1 MGELEDKPILALDI
15 GNVNIGIAISDAER
29 IFAIPLTIVKRDGS
43 EVEQL
48 KTIILSKDVSDVVV
62 GVPKS
67 LDGSIGP
74 QAALVLS
81 FLEELKV
88 ELPHINFIQWDE
100 RYTSVIAHKM
110 LKFQGIKS
118 KKERQVK
125 DKFEALFILESYLEY
140 LRRQKREEEL
150 F

>member
-1 MGELEDKPILALDI
+1 MEDKPILALDI